1 MQQTDF
7 GDHGVG
13 GQDAQTQSIVQL
25 LTNKGREVHEH
36 AITLA
41 EENHAPDPRSKL
53 QSALH
58 GVVSLL
64 ELHIWAEPGFYNTL

>member
-13 GQDAQTQSIVQL
+13 GQYAQTQSIVQL

-41 EENHAPDPRSKL
+41 EEKHAPDLRSRL

-64 ELHIWAEPGFYNTL
+64 ELHIWAEQNTL